1 MLPFR
6 KPHESHVRHT
16 LKAES
21 FYRAIQAG
29 AVGVKPSQIIGCF
42 LLAGAILA
50 HKCELEKFL
59 PIRRNHHLAF
69 IANASISEYDFL

>member
-6 KPHESHVRHT
+6 KSHESHVRHT

-42 LLAGAILA
+42 LLAELILA
-50 HKCELEKFL
+50 HECEFEKFL
-59 PIRRNHHLAF
+59 PSLR
-69 IANASISEYDFL
+69 